1 MSESKAGL
9 RESLELA
16 IYREIG
22 ARDFYGAIA
31 GKIVNPEGRERF
43 MRLSSDEE
51 GHRAKLVSWRERLFG
66 GAFVTD
72 PVKLRETEI
81 TGFEV
86 DAMTGA
92 MSALDIAIEAE
103 SRAADFYSER
113 AGEASDGELKNLFLN
128 LAEEEKGH
136 YNLLQAEKNQLMG
149 GFYWFDMDSSAFMEE

>member
-22 ARDFYGAIA
+22 ARDVYSAIA

-51 GHRAKLVSWRERLFG
+51 GHRAKLVAWRERLFG

-72 PVKLRETEI
+72 PAKLRETLSRISTRTVTSFRLFVME
-81 TGFEV
+81 
-86 DAMTGA
+86 
-92 MSALDIAIEAE
+92 DIVVVM
-103 SRAADFYSER
+103 R
-113 AGEASDGELKNLFLN
+113 
-128 LAEEEKGH
+128 
-136 YNLLQAEKNQLMG
+136 
-149 GFYWFDMDSSAFMEE
+149 